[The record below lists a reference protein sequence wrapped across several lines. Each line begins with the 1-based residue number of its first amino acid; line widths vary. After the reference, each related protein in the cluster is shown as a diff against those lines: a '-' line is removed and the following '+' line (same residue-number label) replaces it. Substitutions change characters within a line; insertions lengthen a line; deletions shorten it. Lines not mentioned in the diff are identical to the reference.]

1 MTRSPAL
8 WTIGALVAV
17 DADRGT
23 AKPLDLQVGLK
34 VYTPVVTTS
43 LKIKSVAELSGF
55 TPATLR
61 YYEQIGLLPA
71 TDRTASGYRLYD
83 DRVVDR
89 LAFIA
94 RAKGLGCSLEEIA
107 DLLIAWDG
115 GQCGPVQDRL
125 RAVVA
130 DKVSSAHRQIIELMT
145 LTSELQH
152 AAAGLERHR
161 PAGPCDDS
169 CGCVTETNHAQ
180 PQTVSLTSKA
190 ATSNEGVPIACTL
203 DSGAIGQQLH
213 DWQRVCDHVEHREPI
228 DNGVRLVLARAVPI
242 DAVAQLMV
250 AEHDCCRFF
259 EFALVVDG
267 RGVALEVRAPADAQP
282 LVDSIFGVP
291 A

>member
-1 MTRSPAL
+1 M
-8 WTIGALVAV
+8 
-17 DADRGT
+17 
-23 AKPLDLQVGLK
+23 K
-34 VYTPVVTTS
+34 VYAGVMTS
-43 LKIKSVAELSGF
+43 ALKIKMVAERSGF

-61 YYEQIGLLPA
+61 YYEEIGLLPVA
-71 TDRTASGYRLYD
+71 DRTDSGYRVYD
-83 DRVVDR
+83 DRVVER

-115 GQCGPVQDRL
+115 GECGPVQDRL
-125 RAVVA
+125 KLLVA
-130 DKVSSAHRQIIELMT
+130 DKVSSAQRQMAELMT
-145 LTSELQH
+145 LTAELQQ

-161 PAGPCDDS
+161 PSGPCDDS
-169 CGCVTETNHAQ
+169 CGCVAETADAQ
-180 PQTVSLTSKA
+180 PKLVSLTSKSA
-190 ATSNEGVPIACTL
+190 PSNESVPIACTL
-203 DSGAIGQQLH
+203 DSGAIGQRLN
-213 DWQRVCDHVEHREPI
+213 DWRRVCDHIEHREPI
-228 DNGVRLVLARAVPI
+228 DNGVRLVLAPAVPI
-242 DAVAQLMV
+242 EALAQLMV

>member
-1 MTRSPAL
+1 
-8 WTIGALVAV
+8 
-17 DADRGT
+17 
-23 AKPLDLQVGLK
+23 
-34 VYTPVVTTS
+34 VVTTS
-43 LKIKSVAELSGF
+43 LKIKDVAERSGF

-61 YYEQIGLLPA
+61 YYEEIGLLPA
-71 TDRTASGYRLYD
+71 AERTDSGYRLYD
-83 DRVVDR
+83 DRVVER

-94 RAKGLGCSLEEIA
+94 RAKGLGCSLDEIA

-115 GQCGPVQDRL
+115 GECRPIQDRL
-125 RAVVA
+125 KSLVA
-130 DKVSSAHRQIIELMT
+130 DKVSSAQRQMAELMT
-145 LTSELQH
+145 LTAELQQ

-169 CGCVTETNHAQ
+169 CGCVSETDEARSRA
-180 PQTVSLTSKA
+180 VSLMSKPTSG
-190 ATSNEGVPIACTL
+190 SEGVPIACTL
-203 DSGAIGQQLH
+203 DPGSIGQRLS
-213 DWQRVCDHVEHREPI
+213 DWRQVCDHIEYREPI
-228 DNGVRLVLARAVPI
+228 DNGVRLVLAPAVRI

-250 AEHDCCRFF
+250 AEQDCCRFF